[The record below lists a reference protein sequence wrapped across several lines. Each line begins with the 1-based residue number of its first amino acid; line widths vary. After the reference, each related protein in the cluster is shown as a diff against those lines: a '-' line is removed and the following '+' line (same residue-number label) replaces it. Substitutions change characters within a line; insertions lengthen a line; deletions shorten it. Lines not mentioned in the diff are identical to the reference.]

1 MTLRLVSS
9 NLKKQ
14 FEDFTKGLI
23 IPLSRI
29 GVKPN
34 HLTVLGLVAAVIT
47 AWFYVNH
54 TNNQFMVV
62 FAGLMILVS
71 GFLDAID
78 GILAR
83 STDNVTRFGGFFD
96 SVFDRY
102 SDLIILSG
110 IIIGKLIDP
119 ITGLASL
126 IGSVMV
132 SYTRSR
138 AEAEGIKMSGVGFA
152 ERAERMILLAVS
164 SMISFFWIEALR
176 WGIIVLTVAAHITV
190 IQRII
195 YFKKEV
201 EN

>member
-1 MTLRLVSS
+1 MTFRLVSS

-54 TNNQFMVV
+54 TSNQFMVV

-110 IIIGKLIDP
+110 IIIGNLIDP

>member
-1 MTLRLVSS
+1 LTLRLVSS

-54 TNNQFMVV
+54 TSNQFMVV

-132 SYTRSR
+132 SYTRSK

>member
-1 MTLRLVSS
+1 LVSS

-34 HLTVLGLVAAVIT
+34 HLTALGLVAAVIT

-54 TNNQFMVV
+54 TSNQFMVV

-164 SMISFFWIEALR
+164 SMISFFWVEALR

>member
-1 MTLRLVSS
+1 LTLRLVSS

-34 HLTVLGLVAAVIT
+34 HLTVLGLVVAVIT

-54 TNNQFMVV
+54 TSNQFMVV

-110 IIIGKLIDP
+110 IIIGNLIDP

>member
-54 TNNQFMVV
+54 TSNQFMVV

-110 IIIGKLIDP
+110 IIIGNLIDP

>member
-1 MTLRLVSS
+1 MTFRLVSS

-14 FEDFTKGLI
+14 FEDFTKSLI

-110 IIIGKLIDP
+110 IIIGNLIDP

>member
-132 SYTRSR
+132 SYTRSK

>member
-54 TNNQFMVV
+54 TSNQFMVV

-132 SYTRSR
+132 SYTRSK

-195 YFKKEV
+195 YFKKEA